1 MKKILPLPPLLLL
14 FAAATLV
21 HLSCAKEPAKT
32 TLSGRVIE
40 YGTAEPVPDAQVFV
54 ISQEVD
60 PFGPSVSVIADSFRT
75 AADGTFHREYLNDDL
90 SGGEYV
96 SVYKPGFRYE
106 KDLPFHNGENNL
118 EVVLRPYAWL
128 KLKTVPDLGESYID
142 VDVEI
147 GYWLT
152 YDSVTGDTTRIFE
165 ILGNRYV
172 NIRWIPYSNTSIL
185 YKDSIYCP
193 GGDTTYYELHF

>member
-54 ISQEVD
+54 ISQEGD

-128 KLKTVPDLGESYID
+128 KLIPVADQGETLISVNISEVGYGLMIGQFSDTVR
-142 VDVEI
+142 V
-147 GYWLT
+147 
-152 YDSVTGDTTRIFE
+152 FE
-165 ILGNRYV
+165 ILGNKDV
-172 NIRWIPYSNTSIL
+172 TIRWGPWGGTEKIEEV
-185 YKDSIYCP
+185 IYCP
-193 GGDTTYYELHF
+193 GGDTTCYELHF

>member
-1 MKKILPLPPLLLL
+1 MKKTLLLSSL
-14 FAAATLV
+14 LATGVLV
-21 HLSCAKEPAKT
+21 QLSCSKEPAKT

-40 YGTAEPVPDAQVFV
+40 YGTAKPVPEALVYV
-54 ISQEVD
+54 ISQEGE

-118 EVVLRPYAWL
+118 EVILQPFAWL
-128 KLKTVPDLGESYID
+128 KLRAIPDQGNSLISVY
-142 VDVEI
+142 VEGI
-147 GYWLT
+147 GYSLT
-152 YDSVTGDTTRIFE
+152 FGSIAGDTTNIYE
-165 ILGNRYV
+165 ILGNR
-172 NIRWIPYSNTSIL
+172 NIEIGWVPFSNPSNYTQNF
-185 YKDSIYCP
+185 IYCP
-193 GGDTTYYELHF
+193 GNDTTYCELHF

>member
-1 MKKILPLPPLLLL
+1 MKKFMLLPPLLLFVAGL
-14 FAAATLV
+14 LV
-21 HLSCAKEPAKT
+21 QLSCTKEPAKT

-40 YGTAEPVPDAQVFV
+40 YGTAKPVPDALVYV
-54 ISQEVD
+54 ISQEGE

-75 AADGTFHREYLNDDL
+75 ATDGTFHREYLNDDL

-128 KLKTVPDLGESYID
+128 KLRTVPNLGESYIG
-142 VDVEI
+142 VDIDGV
-147 GYWLT
+147 GYLLT
-152 YDSVTGDTTRIFE
+152 YDSVTGDTTRVFD
-165 ILGNRYV
+165 ILGNRDIKITWFTYQ
-172 NIRWIPYSNTSIL
+172 PTEEHST
-185 YKDSIYCP
+185 SIYCP

>member
-54 ISQEVD
+54 ISQEGD

-118 EVVLRPYAWL
+118 EVVLQPYAWL
-128 KLKTVPDLGESYID
+128 KLRTVPDQAESTIGVSID
-142 VDVEI
+142 AF
-147 GYWLT
+147 GYPFFI
-152 YDSVTGDTTRIFE
+152 YSFEGDSSRVFE
-165 ILGNRYV
+165 ILGNQDVMITWFTYQ
-172 NIRWIPYSNTSIL
+172 PTQEHSY
-185 YKDSIYCP
+185 SIYCP